1 MEKLLKKEKD
11 KVIEHKHRVKEKRLN
26 VVLEELKQRKQAKA
40 IKIKK
45 YDQRIEQ
52 YRIDRLF
59 KQDQKRVYQQ
69 LNVKTESSVKPDTKE
84 TRF

>member
-1 MEKLLKKEKD
+1 M
-11 KVIEHKHRVKEKRLN
+11 KEKRLN